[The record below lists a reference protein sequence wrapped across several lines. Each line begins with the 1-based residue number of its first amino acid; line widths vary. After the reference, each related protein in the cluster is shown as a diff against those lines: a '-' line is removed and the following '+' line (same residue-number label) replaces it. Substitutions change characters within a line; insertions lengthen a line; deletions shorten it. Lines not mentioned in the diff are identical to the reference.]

1 MSQLGVN
8 LSLPAFEALPRTKG
22 AVDSFLL
29 NGDSSHAGNDERP
42 LSPSSKTIVN
52 TESAADAVLQ
62 LLTHFGLKYLFMT
75 TGTDFAP
82 VQEALAK
89 MAVQNDNRLLPIV
102 VPHESV
108 SSAMALGYSMIT
120 GQPAAVA
127 VHVNVGSSNALGNVM
142 NAAIGRLPLIVL
154 AGRTPAT
161 QTGNLG
167 SRDISI
173 HWGQDV
179 LDQSGIMRDFV
190 KWDYEIKRIE
200 SLPEIIARAFKVT
213 RSEPCG
219 PVYLTFAREILME
232 DMTNVTLPDPI
243 MAQPV
248 MPIEASST
256 QAKEVVDI
264 LMRAE
269 NPLIIA
275 GSVGRKAQPVRDLQ
289 VICNALAV
297 RVSESVRTF
306 MNYPTNDPM
315 HVGFNTPEL
324 VKDADAILI
333 LDCMIPWIPAKTEL
347 RNDAKVIQVDQ
358 DPIFP
363 NIALWSFPID
373 VQIRADSA
381 VFISELKDE
390 VDHLKLDTNQKKNL
404 NERREKI
411 AGQHFAWKKKR
422 VEVAET
428 RSKLNPI
435 DMKWLCHEING
446 IFNNNDAILVNEVPS
461 GFVEEQIDTNRPQ
474 SYFGSTGAGYLG
486 RGLGVALALRL
497 AMPDSLVVA
506 CEGDGSYI
514 FSNPEAAH
522 WVSNAYGL
530 PFLTVIFNNQGWEA
544 EKESV
549 DKLYPQGWSNRYS
562 KYVGVHLDP
571 PGQYS
576 KIVTAF
582 GGYGEEVRNPDE
594 ITPALQRGI
603 ECVRNQNKQAVI
615 DVICKKV

>member
-1 MSQLGVN
+1 MN
-8 LSLPAFEALPRTKG
+8 AH
-22 AVDSFLL
+22 
-29 NGDSSHAGNDERP
+29 SSHTGNDERH
-42 LSPSSKTIVN
+42 LNSSPRTIVN
-52 TESAADAVLQ
+52 TESAADTILH
-62 LLTHFGLKYLFMT
+62 LMIHFGLKYLFMT

-82 VQEALAK
+82 IQEALAK
-89 MAVQNDNRLLPIV
+89 MAIQNDNRLRPII

-108 SSAMALGYSMIT
+108 SSAMALGYSMVT

-127 VHVNVGSSNALGNVM
+127 VHVNVGTSNALGNIM

-161 QTGNLG
+161 QSGHLG

-179 LDQSGIMRDFV
+179 RDQSGIVRDFV
-190 KWDYEIKRIE
+190 KWDYEIRRIE
-200 SLPEIIARAFKVT
+200 SLQEVIARAFKMT
-213 RSEPCG
+213 LSEPCG
-219 PVYLTFAREILME
+219 PVYLTFTREILME
-232 DMTNVTLPDPI
+232 NMTNVTLPDPI

-248 MPIEASST
+248 VPIEVSDT
-256 QAKEVVDI
+256 RVKEVVDI

-269 NPLIIA
+269 NPLVIT
-275 GSVGRKAQPVRDLQ
+275 GCVGRNAQAVRDLQ

-297 RVSESVRTF
+297 GVSESVRTF
-306 MNYPTNDPM
+306 MNYPTTDPM
-315 HVGFNTPEL
+315 HVGFNTSEL
-324 VKDADAILI
+324 VKGADVILI
-333 LDCMIPWIPAKTEL
+333 LDSMVPWIPASTEL
-347 RNDAKVIQVDQ
+347 RNDAKIIQVDQ
-358 DPIFP
+358 DPIFQ
-363 NIALWSFPID
+363 NVGLWSFPIG

-381 VFISELKDE
+381 VFVSQLRQE
-390 VDHLKLDTNQKKNL
+390 VDRLKLNASNKNL

-411 AGQHFAWKKKR
+411 ARRHFVWKKKA
-422 VEVAET
+422 VEDANA

-435 DMKWLCHEING
+435 DMKWLCHEINA
-446 IFNNNDAILVNEVPS
+446 IVDNNDAILVNEVPG
-461 GFVEEQIDTNRPQ
+461 GFVQEQIDTNRPQ

-486 RGLGVALALRL
+486 RGLGVALGLKLAL
-497 AMPDSLVVA
+497 PDSLVIA

-514 FSNPEAAH
+514 FSNPDAAH
-522 WVSNAYGL
+522 WVSNAYDL
-530 PFLTVIFNNQGWEA
+530 PFLTVIFNNQGWAA
-544 EKESV
+544 ERESV

-594 ITPALQRGI
+594 IIPALQRGI
-603 ECVRNQNKQAVI
+603 ECVRNQKKQAVI

>member
-1 MSQLGVN
+1 M
-8 LSLPAFEALPRTKG
+8 

-29 NGDSSHAGNDERP
+29 NADSSHAENDERH
-42 LSPSSKTIVN
+42 LRSSSRIIVK
-52 TESAADAVLQ
+52 TESAADAFLH

-82 VQEALAK
+82 IQEALAK

-108 SSAMALGYSMIT
+108 SSAMALGYSMIS

-127 VHVNVGSSNALGNVM
+127 VHVNVGTSNALGNVM

-161 QTGNLG
+161 QSGHLG

-179 LDQSGIMRDFV
+179 RDQSGIIRDFV
-190 KWDYEIKRIE
+190 KWDYEIRRIE
-200 SLPEIIARAFKVT
+200 SLPEVIARAFKMT

-232 DMTNVTLPDPI
+232 NMTKVTLPDPI
-243 MAQPV
+243 IAQPV
-248 MPIEASST
+248 VPIETSST
-256 QAKEVVDI
+256 RVKKVVDI
-264 LMRAE
+264 LMQAE

-275 GSVGRKAQPVRDLQ
+275 ASVGRKSQPVRDLQ
-289 VICNALAV
+289 VICNELAV
-297 RVSESVRTF
+297 GFSESVRTF
-306 MNYPTNDPM
+306 MNYPTNDSM
-315 HVGFNTPEL
+315 HVGFDTSEL

-333 LDCMIPWIPAKTEL
+333 LDCMVPWIPAKTEP
-347 RNDAKVIQVDQ
+347 RNDVKIIQVDQ
-358 DPIFP
+358 DPIFQ
-363 NIALWSFPID
+363 NIGLWSFPIH

-381 VFISELKDE
+381 VFVGQLREE
-390 VDHLKLDTNQKKNL
+390 VDHLKLDTSQKKNL
-404 NERREKI
+404 IERREKI
-411 AGQHFAWKKKR
+411 ARRHFTWKKKAF
-422 VEVAET
+422 EDAEAG
-428 RSKLNPI
+428 SKLNPI
-435 DMKWLCHEING
+435 DMKWLCHQISVVLDH
-446 IFNNNDAILVNEVPS
+446 NNNAILVNEVPG
-461 GFVEEQIDTNRPQ
+461 GFVQEQIDIDRPQ

-486 RGLGVALALRL
+486 RGLGVALGLKL
-497 AMPDSLVVA
+497 AMPDNIVIA

-562 KYVGVHLDP
+562 KYVGIHLDP

-603 ECVRNQNKQAVI
+603 EFVRNQNKQAVI